1 MKKYLYNLIL
11 LLRNINNYGIITFF
25 KIIFFEIYNILK
37 FWDFSSIIYD
47 DKKVNTYEFT
57 KQSKTYNT
65 PYIPTPYYFLG
76 IVSNFFKHK
85 KINNFIFLDLG
96 CGYSRTQNYF
106 SRYFKQFFLGVDL
119 NKKIILFL
127 KERKIKNSLFFNLNI
142 RKKKNID
149 FLIKKIVKLRG
160 NRKLIVFFSDSFDLF
175 LLNRVLKSFS
185 NKLNFYCIL
194 INVKNQNFLS
204 TRYKRLFFKKFNNR
218 QRNIK
223 IIKIYGKK

>member
-1 MKKYLYNLIL
+1 VKKYLYNLIL
-11 LLRNINNYGIITFF
+11 LLKNINNYGISIFF
-25 KIIFFEIYNILK
+25 KIIYFEIYNILK
-37 FWDFSSIIYD
+37 FLDFSSIIYE
-47 DKKVNTYEFT
+47 DKKSSTYEFT
-57 KQSKTYNT
+57 KKSKTYDT
-65 PYIPTPYYFLG
+65 PYIPTPYYFLS
-76 IVSNFFKHK
+76 IISNFLKNK

-106 SRYFKQFFLGVDL
+106 SRCFKQFFLGVDL
-119 NKKIILFL
+119 NKKIFL
-127 KERKIKNSLFFNLNI
+127 SKKKKKIKDSLFFNLNL

-149 FLIKKIVKLRG
+149 FLIKKIVKIKE

-175 LLNRVLKSFS
+175 LLNRILKSFS

-204 TRYKRLFFKKFNNR
+204 IKYERLFFYKFNNR

-223 IIKIYGKK
+223 IIKIYDKK

>member
-76 IVSNFFKHK
+76 IVSNFLKHK

-106 SRYFKQFFLGVDL
+106 SRCFKQFFLGVDL

-194 INVKNQNFLS
+194 INVKNSNFLPNK
-204 TRYKRLFFKKFNNR
+204 YKILFNKNFKNHK
-218 QRNIK
+218 RNIK
-223 IIKIYGKK
+223 ILKLHGQN

>member
-1 MKKYLYNLIL
+1 MKKYLYNFIL
-11 LLRNINNYGIITFF
+11 LLKNINNYGISNFF

-37 FWDFSSIIYD
+37 FWDFSSIIYE
-47 DKKVNTYEFT
+47 DKKSNTYEFT
-57 KQSKTYNT
+57 KQSKIYNT
-65 PYIPTPYYFLG
+65 PYIPTPYYFLS
-76 IVSNFFKHK
+76 IVSNFLKNK

-96 CGYSRTQNYF
+96 CGYSRTQHYF
-106 SRYFKQFFLGVDL
+106 SCFFKQFFLGVDL
-119 NKKIILFL
+119 NKKIILSL
-127 KERKIKNSLFFNLNI
+127 KKRKIKNSLFFHLNL
-142 RKKKNID
+142 RKKKNIN
-149 FLIKKIVKLRG
+149 FLIKKIVKLRE

-204 TRYKRLFFKKFNNR
+204 IKYKRLFFKKFNNR

-223 IIKIYGKK
+223 IIKIYDKK

>member
-11 LLRNINNYGIITFF
+11 LLRNINNYGISTFF
-25 KIIFFEIYNILK
+25 KIIFFEIYNTLK
-37 FWDFSSIIYD
+37 FWDFSSIVYE
-47 DKKVNTYEFT
+47 DKKSNTYEFT

-76 IVSNFFKHK
+76 IVSNFLKNK

-106 SRYFKQFFLGVDL
+106 SRCFKQFFLGVDL
-119 NKKIILFL
+119 NEKIILFL

-149 FLIKKIVKLRG
+149 FLIKKIVKIRG

-194 INVKNQNFLS
+194 VNVKNQNFLS
-204 TRYKRLFFKKFNNR
+204 TRYKRLFFKRFNNR
-218 QRNIK
+218 QRNIE

>member
-11 LLRNINNYGIITFF
+11 LLKNINNYGISIFF
-25 KIIFFEIYNILK
+25 KIIYFEIYNILK
-37 FWDFSSIIYD
+37 FLDFSSIIYE
-47 DKKVNTYEFT
+47 DKKTSTYEFT
-57 KQSKTYNT
+57 KKSKTYDT
-65 PYIPTPYYFLG
+65 PYIPTPYYFLS
-76 IVSNFFKHK
+76 IISNFLKNK

-106 SRYFKQFFLGVDL
+106 SRCFKQFFLGVDL
-119 NKKIILFL
+119 NKKIILSL
-127 KERKIKNSLFFNLNI
+127 KKKKIKDSLFFNLNL

-149 FLIKKIVKLRG
+149 FLIKKIVKIKE

-175 LLNRVLKSFS
+175 LLNRILKSFS

-204 TRYKRLFFKKFNNR
+204 IKYERLFFYKFNNR

-223 IIKIYGKK
+223 IIKIYDKK

>member
-11 LLRNINNYGIITFF
+11 LLKNINNYGISIFF
-25 KIIFFEIYNILK
+25 KIIYFEIYNILK
-37 FWDFSSIIYD
+37 FLDFSSIIYE
-47 DKKVNTYEFT
+47 DKKTSTYEFT
-57 KQSKTYNT
+57 KKSKTYDT
-65 PYIPTPYYFLG
+65 PYIPRPYYFLS
-76 IVSNFFKHK
+76 IISNFLKNK

-106 SRYFKQFFLGVDL
+106 SRCFKQFFLGVDL
-119 NKKIILFL
+119 NKKIILSL
-127 KERKIKNSLFFNLNI
+127 KKRKIKDSLFFNLNL

-149 FLIKKIVKLRG
+149 FLIKKIVKIKE

-175 LLNRVLKSFS
+175 LLNRILKSFS

-204 TRYKRLFFKKFNNR
+204 IKYERLFFYKFNNR

-223 IIKIYGKK
+223 IIKIYDKK